1 MATRNLECQIA
12 QLQIGRYLNGDPLSA
27 DALVSLEGHISECP
41 GCAADLRLRKI
52 ALQANLP
59 TVETVPAAPASA
71 PHPAPSAAGPRILDL
86 LREKSAV
93 PTHAVVEV
101 PVAAAPITIELP
113 EEEPETRRE
122 MSPATRR
129 AIAYGMGLVAVLLF
143 MSTIGRDPTRYLGE
157 RANAAL
163 PVSVGSQPTQSTPAT
178 QKADAAVENGSALV
192 VDPAKPQP
200 KPVTTSAA
208 NPGTTPTTPVT
219 NPEDPV
225 DESWTTLND
234 VLPLLFA
241 DPMRTFNGDPNEIE
255 ATLAGTEEMLAR
267 MEESEAVAAAPAPRP
282 TTSARRNVAPRRVV
296 RRPVRREPRPQPEN
310 RIERVETPGITM
322 FPPEGNP

>member
-59 TVETVPAAPASA
+59 TVETVPASPASA

-86 LREKSAV
+86 LREKSAA

-101 PVAAAPITIELP
+101 PTAAPAPITIELP
-113 EEEPETRRE
+113 DEEPEARRE
-122 MSPATRR
+122 MNPATRR
-129 AIAYGMGLVAVLLF
+129 AIAYGLGLVAVLLF
-143 MSTIGRDPTRYLGE
+143 MSTIGRDPTRYLGQ

-163 PVSVGSQPTQSTPAT
+163 PVSVGSQPVIEA
-178 QKADAAVENGSALV
+178 KADEKVENGSTPV
-192 VDPAKPQP
+192 VDPAPQP
-200 KPVTTSAA
+200 APSE
-208 NPGTTPTTPVT
+208 TTPSTQTPAPTTTPVT
-219 NPEDPV
+219 NPENV
-225 DESWTTLND
+225 IDESWNTLND
-234 VLPLLFA
+234 VLPLMFA
-241 DPMRTFNGDPNEIE
+241 DPMRTFSGDPNEIE

-267 MEESEAVAAAPAPRP
+267 MEETEVVEAAPAPRAAAP
-282 TTSARRNVAPRRVV
+282 RRATAPRRVV

-310 RIERVETPGITM
+310 RIERVESPGITM
-322 FPPEGNP
+322 FPPEGN